1 MAIFGS
7 KSNPA
12 NAAQPYLN
20 QIPGTITPYY
30 QPYIDQGQQ
39 SMHILGQ
46 QYGQQV
52 YNPDQIINTLGAGYQ
67 TSPGYQWDVQQ
78 GTEAANN
85 AAAAGGYVG
94 TPEHQQQESEMEQGI
109 ASKDYN
115 TYMDEALGLRSQGLR
130 GEEGLNSIGYS
141 ASNSLAENLAQALMS
156 QANLAYAGAANQNQM
171 QRGLLGGAVGAGL
184 NAYGLSKGIPMM
196 RI

>member
-1 MAIFGS
+1 MPIFGS

-30 QPYIDQGQQ
+30 QPYIDQGQK
-39 SMHILGQ
+39 SLKMLGQ

-52 YNPDQIINTLGAGYQ
+52 YNPDQIINTLGSGYE
-67 TSPGYQWDVQQ
+67 TSPGYEWDVQQ
-78 GTEAANN
+78 GTEAVNN
-85 AAAAGGYVG
+85 AAAAGGYAG
-94 TPEHQQQESEMEQGI
+94 TPQHQQQAAEMTEGI
-109 ASKDYN
+109 ADKDYN

-130 GEEGLNSIGYS
+130 GEEGLNSMGYS
-141 ASNSLAENLAQALMS
+141 ASNTLAENLAQVLMS
-156 QANLAYAGAANQNQM
+156 QANLAYAGAANKNQM
-171 QRGLLGGAVGAGL
+171 QRGLLGGAIGAGL
-184 NAYGLSKGIPMM
+184 DAYGLSKGIPMR